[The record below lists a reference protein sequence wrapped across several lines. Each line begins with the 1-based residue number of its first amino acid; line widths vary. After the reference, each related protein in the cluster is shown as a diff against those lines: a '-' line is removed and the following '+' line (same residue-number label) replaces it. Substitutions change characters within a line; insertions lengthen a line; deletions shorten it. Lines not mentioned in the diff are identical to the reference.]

1 MRLAGIDRALAA
13 LAGLA
18 GLLGV
23 ALSAAAAHIP
33 GADSLKTAAQ
43 FLLFHAPAILAL
55 VGIVQDATYSRRI
68 YGFWQPVF
76 EGDPFRPFVNRN
88 HFAGYQA
95 MAILLG
101 LGAVMWTVL
110 PIDAFPDVSNTQV
123 MVLTNAPGLAP
134 AEVACVDVVFIL
146 IPRVKRRAAS
156 RDGQS
161 LSQ

>member
-55 VGIVQDATYSRRI
+55 VG
-68 YGFWQPVF
+68 F
-76 EGDPFRPFVNRN
+76 
-88 HFAGYQA
+88 
-95 MAILLG
+95 
-101 LGAVMWTVL
+101 GA
-110 PIDAFPDVSNTQV
+110 S
-123 MVLTNAPGLAP
+123 GLARAGLARVAAGLLVAGLILFCGDLSVRAWLKHALFPMAAPTGGFALMAGWLVGILCALVP
-134 AEVACVDVVFIL
+134 A
-146 IPRVKRRAAS
+146 RRAA
-156 RDGQS
+156 
-161 LSQ
+161 